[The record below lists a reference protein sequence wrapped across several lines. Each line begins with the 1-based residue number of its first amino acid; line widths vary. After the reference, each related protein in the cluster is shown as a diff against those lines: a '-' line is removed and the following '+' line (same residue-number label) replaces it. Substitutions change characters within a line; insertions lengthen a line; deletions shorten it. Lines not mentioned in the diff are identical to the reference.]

1 MIESINKHILLSQLW
16 LFILLNMIFRDIH
29 EIFYPPTIQELMG
42 GTFNGQEIPEWLM
55 LIGGFMVLLPINM
68 VFISRVVKRVY
79 SRRFNLIIAPFSL
92 ISILM
97 NGTRD
102 MDDVLFVVVKSITLI
117 SIFVIALKWKESK

>member
-1 MIESINKHILLSQLW
+1 
-16 LFILLNMIFRDIH
+16 MIFRDIH